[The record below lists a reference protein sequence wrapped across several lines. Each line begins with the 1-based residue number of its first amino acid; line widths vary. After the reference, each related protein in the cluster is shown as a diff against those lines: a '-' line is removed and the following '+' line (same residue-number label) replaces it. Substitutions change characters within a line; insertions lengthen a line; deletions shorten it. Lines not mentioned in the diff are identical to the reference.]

1 MIKSG
6 SLVYPVPPKVTS
18 IALIVYEFIK
28 ETLGGTNASGL
39 RVLSEEYS
47 KPGSIILTLPIL
59 LIFLDT
65 GKISAFI
72 PCVDPILT
80 KCGNWLYPN
89 PPKFNLRL
97 STPPISVGEVVVYFK
112 FSVSVCVYES
122 TSGTSGNETLNVVDP
137 TPNIEYFPV

>member
-1 MIKSG
+1 MSVTPFITASNIPVEASFPVVGSTMIKSG

-80 KCGNWLYPN
+80 KCGN
-89 PPKFNLRL
+89 
-97 STPPISVGEVVVYFK
+97 
-112 FSVSVCVYES
+112 
-122 TSGTSGNETLNVVDP
+122 
-137 TPNIEYFPV
+137 